1 MLMVLVMPEKEDKS
15 MNRRNYQHIEK
26 INFLTESPDLAGLFN
41 GETYV
46 YPKIDGCNCLVRYDE
61 INRKLVV
68 GGRNRDFDGID
79 KTDRGLLAYVKARE
93 KKFLA
98 IFEKL
103 GPNATIYGEW
113 LVPHTIKYY
122 RLEAW
127 NEYYIFDILLFKKIE
142 KEGKKELVADRYLD
156 YEEYSALLDEVN
168 RLDGPA
174 LLYIPCLGKIKDCSL
189 EQVKQYVEEHKDYV
203 YLTKEGDLGE
213 GLIFKNY
220 QYHNAYN
227 RVVWGKVVFAD
238 FLQIKKDH
246 RKMKANLP
254 KPQDQDFEIEPALI
268 GKHFN
273 VEFAQKEKC
282 KFEEAKGQPFSMRQ
296 FGELLFNSYHEFIKD
311 NIFDFIKEAKAKPI
325 NFKLMQRLYADALKS
340 ALGY

>member
-1 MLMVLVMPEKEDKS
+1 

-26 INFLTESPDLAGLFN
+26 INFLAESPDLAGLFN
-41 GETYV
+41 GEVYV

-61 INRKLVV
+61 VNRKLVV

-79 KTDRGLLAYVKARE
+79 KTDRGLLAYVKERE

-98 IFEKL
+98 LFEKL

-122 RLEAW
+122 QLEAW
-127 NEYYIFDILLFKKIE
+127 NQYYIFDIVLYKEIE
-142 KEGKKELVADRYLD
+142 KDGKKELVQDRYLP
-156 YEEYSALLDEVN
+156 YEEYSTLIDEVN
-168 RLDGPA
+168 KLEGPA
-174 LLYIPCLGKIKDCSL
+174 LMYIPCLDKIKDYTL
-189 EQVKQYVEEHKDYV
+189 EQVKQYVEDHKDYV
-203 YLTKEGDLGE
+203 YLTKEGNIGE
-213 GLIFKNY
+213 GIIFKNY
-220 QYHNAYN
+220 HYRNAYN

-238 FLQIKKDH
+238 FLQIKQD
-246 RKMKANLP
+246 RKKVKLNLP
-254 KPQDQDFEIEPALI
+254 KPQDEDFEIEPALI

-282 KFEEAKGQPFSMRQ
+282 KFEEVKGAPFSMRN
-296 FGELLFNSYHEFIKD
+296 FGELLMNSYHEFIKD

-325 NFKLMQRLYADALKS
+325 NFKNLQRLYADALKS